1 MVISFKFFLL
11 SNKKDMKSKINTCI
25 YIYKILQHVYKLF
38 RT

>member
-25 YIYKILQHVYKLF
+25 YYITETSLKS
-38 RT
+38 